1 MGCKKKKFCTEKN
14 CTILGYFTDNFRT
27 FVENILIMNAL
38 TQEKAR
44 FDTRLSLEQKILFER
59 AALLGGYRNLTDFV
73 VATVQSKAKEII
85 EENEKVLIS
94 EKDKELFFKALM
106 NPKSPNENLKAA
118 KEKYDNLISA

>member
-1 MGCKKKKFCTEKN
+1 MC
-14 CTILGYFTDNFRT
+14 IRDR
-27 FVENILIMNAL
+27 
-38 TQEKAR
+38 
-44 FDTRLSLEQKILFER
+44 
-59 AALLGGYRNLTDFV
+59 LGGYRILTDFV

-106 NPKSPNENLKAA
+106 NPKSPNENLKVA